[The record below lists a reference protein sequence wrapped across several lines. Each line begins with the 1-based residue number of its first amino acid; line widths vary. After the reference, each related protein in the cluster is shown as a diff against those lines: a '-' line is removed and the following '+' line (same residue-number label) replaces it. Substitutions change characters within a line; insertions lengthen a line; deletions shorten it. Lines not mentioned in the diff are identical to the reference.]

1 MAQGKPALQ
10 TLRKG
15 LARNITGPFV
25 RWLARTPITP
35 NALTVISLLV
45 TAVAAGLVVA
55 DHLLIAG
62 VVMLFASS
70 FDILDGALAR
80 STGRV
85 TRFGAALDSTLD
97 RAAEGLMMVG
107 IMVMYAR
114 QQGEAE
120 VAIVGAA
127 LVASLLV
134 SYVRARAEGLGLD
147 CQVGIFTRPE
157 RVVILALGLM
167 LGRFDHVLIG
177 AIMIIL
183 VLSSITVGQRLYQVW
198 KMTRTEK

>member
-1 MAQGKPALQ
+1 MPALQ
-10 TLRKG
+10 AFRKG
-15 LARNITGPFV
+15 LARNITGPIV
-25 RWLARTPITP
+25 RLLARTPVTP
-35 NALTVISLLV
+35 NTLTVLSLLV
-45 TAVAAGLVVA
+45 TAVAAGLVIA
-55 DHLLIAG
+55 GHLLIAG
-62 VVMLFASS
+62 LVMLFASV

-97 RAAEGLMMVG
+97 RIAEALMMVG
-107 IMVMYAR
+107 IMVMYAGR
-114 QQGEAE
+114 QAE
-120 VAIVGAA
+120 VEVALVGAA

-157 RVVILALGLM
+157 RVIILALGL
-167 LGRFDHVLIG
+167 LLSRFDHVLMG
-177 AIMIIL
+177 AIVIIL

-198 KMTRTEK
+198 KLAKTER